1 MIFEGGLPL
10 FFFSI
15 GVSDTKDAMDCDLES
30 PTPGVALAP
39 CLPLA
44 SCAESKCSFFSVG
57 FLAFVERDG
66 DSVSEIGLTSLL
78 LGRIGLSLRRV
89 LADSPRRFQGVEDLP
104 LSG

>member
-1 MIFEGGLPL
+1 MQDDPDP
-10 FFFSI
+10 S
-15 GVSDTKDAMDCDLES
+15 
-30 PTPGVALAP
+30 AP
-39 CLPLA
+39 CLSIGHLRLLA
-44 SCAESKCSFFSVG
+44 MRVAFYKLIDLIRKADLRHG
-57 FLAFVERDG
+57 LGRFLAFVERDG